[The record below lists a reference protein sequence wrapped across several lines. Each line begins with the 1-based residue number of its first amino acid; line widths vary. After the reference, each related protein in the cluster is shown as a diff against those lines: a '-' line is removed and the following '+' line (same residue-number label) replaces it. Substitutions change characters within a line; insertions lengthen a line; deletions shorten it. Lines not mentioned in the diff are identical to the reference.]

1 MNPISTKNSQKFTFV
16 AAMNSL
22 RLDRF
27 LISNDI
33 NLTRSYLYTLAKK
46 ELISVNG
53 IPSKVGKKIKTGDV
67 ITVEI
72 PSQETVSAIIPEDI
86 PFSVIYEDQDILL
99 IDKPPGYA
107 VHPGPGHSHQTIVN
121 GLVKKLP
128 NIQDFGL
135 NFRPGLIHRLD
146 KDTSGLM
153 VVAKTKHSFANIGQQ
168 WIDKT
173 IVKRYIGLVSGEFRY
188 QKSFINYPIARH
200 PKDRKKM
207 AVISGGKE
215 SITEIIET
223 QTIGKYTLIEME
235 LKTGRTH
242 QLRVHLS
249 HIGYPLIGDKTYGN
263 TSKQLGRQ
271 FLHAS
276 YLSFSHPKSMKKVEY
291 FSSLPNDLQMFLSGI
306 S

>member
-1 MNPISTKNSQKFTFV
+1 
-16 AAMNSL
+16 
-22 RLDRF
+22 
-27 LISNDI
+27 
-33 NLTRSYLYTLAKK
+33 
-46 ELISVNG
+46 
-53 IPSKVGKKIKTGDV
+53 
-67 ITVEI
+67 
-72 PSQETVSAIIPEDI
+72 
-86 PFSVIYEDQDILL
+86 
-99 IDKPPGYA
+99 
-107 VHPGPGHSHQTIVN
+107 
-121 GLVKKLP
+121 
-128 NIQDFGL
+128 
-135 NFRPGLIHRLD
+135 
-146 KDTSGLM
+146 
-153 VVAKTKHSFANIGQQ
+153 
-168 WIDKT
+168 
-173 IVKRYIGLVSGEFRY
+173 
-188 QKSFINYPIARH
+188 
-200 PKDRKKM
+200 M

>member
-1 MNPISTKNSQKFTFV
+1 MNPISSKNSQKFTFV
-16 AAMNSL
+16 ATINSL
-22 RLDRF
+22 RLDMF

-33 NLTRSYLYTLAKK
+33 KLTRSYLYTLAKK

-53 IPSKVGKKIKTGDV
+53 VPAKVGKKIKIGDV
-67 ITVEI
+67 IIVEI
-72 PSQETVSAIIPEDI
+72 PSQETGSVIIPEDI
-86 PFSVIYEDQDILL
+86 PFTVIYEDESILL
-99 IDKPPGYA
+99 IDKPPGYS

-121 GLVKKLP
+121 GLVKRLP

-153 VVAKTKHSFANIGQQ
+153 VVAKTKHSFANITQQ
-168 WIDKT
+168 WLDKT
-173 IVKRYIGLVSGEFRY
+173 IVKRYIGLVFGEFSY
-188 QKSFINYPIARH
+188 QKSFMNYPIARH

-215 SITEIIET
+215 SFTEIVET
-223 QTIGKYTLIEME
+223 QGIGKYTLIEMFP
-235 LKTGRTH
+235 KTGRTH

-276 YLSFSHPKSMKKVEY
+276 YLSFFHPKSMKRVEY
-291 FSSLPNDLQMFLSGI
+291 FSSLPNDLQIFLSTI